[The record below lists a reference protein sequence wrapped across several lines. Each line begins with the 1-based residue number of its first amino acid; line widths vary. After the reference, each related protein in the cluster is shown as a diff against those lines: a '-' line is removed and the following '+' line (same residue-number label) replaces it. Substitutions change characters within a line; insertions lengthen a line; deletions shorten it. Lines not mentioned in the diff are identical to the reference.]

1 MICLLKNGWKKI
13 IDILYRDGK
22 VVVKDL
28 SKQFGISQDAIRKDL
43 KVLEKKKGLLK
54 GPMVELF

>member
-43 KVLEKKKGLLK
+43 KVLEKKR
-54 GPMVELF
+54 VY